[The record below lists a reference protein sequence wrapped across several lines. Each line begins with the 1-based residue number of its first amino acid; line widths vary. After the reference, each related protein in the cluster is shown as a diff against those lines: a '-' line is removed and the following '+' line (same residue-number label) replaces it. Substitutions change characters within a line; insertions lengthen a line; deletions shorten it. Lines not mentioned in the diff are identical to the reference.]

1 MNNHL
6 PLGKQGISEV
16 GETLRRHGD
25 LKQHGMVEELHVF
38 CYRCRECG
46 LGAGR
51 MKKEYSLTDNGEPGK
66 SCEDLEFYWVDEKL
80 KTDSLNMK
88 LGLHVFAFWA
98 SSVVQW

>member
-16 GETLRRHGD
+16 RETIQRHGYV
-25 LKQHGMVEELHVF
+25 KQHVMFEELHIF

-51 MKKEYSLTDNGEPGK
+51 MKKEYSLTDNGGTGK
-66 SCEDLEFYWVDEKL
+66 SCEDLEFYLVDEKL
-80 KTDSLNMK
+80 KK
-88 LGLHVFAFWA
+88 R
-98 SSVVQW
+98 

>member
-1 MNNHL
+1 MACLQNCMYFV
-6 PLGKQGISEV
+6 I
-16 GETLRRHGD
+16 
-25 LKQHGMVEELHVF
+25 
-38 CYRCRECG
+38 
-46 LGAGR
+46 GAGNVVWVQEG

-66 SCEDLEFYWVDEKL
+66 SCEDLEFYLVDEKL